1 MHVFSSSLRI
11 TELFFSPS
19 VGDFNATTISGF
31 IPDQFS
37 PSIVDDTEVEL
48 LEGFIA
54 LLQLDR
60 SSIDPRDLARIQYL
74 NDIILV
80 TIEDDG

>member
-11 TELFFSPS
+11 TEPFFSPS
-19 VGDFNATTISGF
+19 VGDFNATTNSGF

-48 LEGFIA
+48 PEGFIA